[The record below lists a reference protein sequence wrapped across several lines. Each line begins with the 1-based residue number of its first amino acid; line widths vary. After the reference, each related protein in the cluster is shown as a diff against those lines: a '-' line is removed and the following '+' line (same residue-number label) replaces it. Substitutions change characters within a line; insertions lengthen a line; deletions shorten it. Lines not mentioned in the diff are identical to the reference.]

1 MEDAFK
7 EYMEHQVDMMNKS
20 KAIIVKLEKANAN
33 FKESIYLTTQVLNE
47 FEFDTNTLNDTV
59 NNNETTIKL
68 NLLLIENSD
77 ELDVTNLFT
86 IALDFEFEIFDEI
99 IQEFIN
105 NELNNSERGE
115 FIKLILNILLLLLVS
130 MTLKV
135 NLI

>member
-130 MTLKV
+130 MILKV

>member
-77 ELDVTNLFT
+77 ELDVTNLLT
-86 IALDFEFEIFDEI
+86 IA
-99 IQEFIN
+99 
-105 NELNNSERGE
+105 
-115 FIKLILNILLLLLVS
+115 
-130 MTLKV
+130 
-135 NLI
+135 